1 MKSMGER
8 SAGVGVGRN
17 ILEVFLFDISLIF
30 YCKVIKSVHCMNLS
44 SGVILRLNDVQIIP
58 PLCYTPA

>member
-44 SGVILRLNDVQIIP
+44 SGLYCD
-58 PLCYTPA
+58 